1 MDDGSD
7 LNNVAKLKHN
17 VLVQIGA
24 MSSPKNN
31 RGLFMGANMSRI
43 IAKIIM
49 GSLKDACGIMISE
62 AQYWFRKNRST
73 TNGMFIVRTIFKK
86 NAGPLNAVYIELTAA
101 YEWMLS

>member
-24 MSSPKNN
+24 MSNPKKQH
-31 RGLFMGANMSRI
+31 GATMSRI
-43 IAKIIM
+43 IGKIIV
-49 GSLKDACGIMISE
+49 GRLKDACGIMISE
-62 AQYWFRKNRST
+62 AQYWFSKNRST
-73 TNGMFIVRTIFKK
+73 TNGMFLVRTIFKK

-101 YEWMLS
+101 YEWMLF